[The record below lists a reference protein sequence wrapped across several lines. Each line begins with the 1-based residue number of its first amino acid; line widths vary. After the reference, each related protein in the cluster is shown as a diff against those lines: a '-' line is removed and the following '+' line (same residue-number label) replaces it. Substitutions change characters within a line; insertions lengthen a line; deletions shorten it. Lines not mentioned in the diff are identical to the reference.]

1 MKNDMKERIIREAV
15 DIAAFEGIDKLT
27 MSYLAERTDLAKAS
41 LYHYFRTKEEI
52 LETVYQRGHRSL
64 MSNGFRIRLDKGE
77 HEVLKDAARHW
88 KKLFSSDEDVPF
100 LRMVFANRF
109 TDQRAS
115 EEYNALILMLRSQS
129 DVILQKHGAFIS
141 LLFSSLLLSELTGL
155 LEGTDADLEKSAE
168 DFSALLESHS
178 L

>member
-1 MKNDMKERIIREAV
+1 
-15 DIAAFEGIDKLT
+15 
-27 MSYLAERTDLAKAS
+27 
-41 LYHYFRTKEEI
+41 
-52 LETVYQRGHRSL
+52 